1 MQALQHGPTPEE
13 TTRFK
18 AKWMQFIRRIIKEI
32 CILVYRH
39 DLRRQG
45 MSERVISAK
54 ASWAGKQMSGVAIRD
69 ICSRTADKLQY
80 GRDEL
85 QILIG
90 IWERLSSHPV
100 GENDL
105 WFYTHWL
112 KDERVS
118 GEDRDKAFETGLDLI
133 QRWIQRQHNFQVG
146 SLVRR
151 AIERASWGTGDAK
164 PLLIFIMLGPEDKAA
179 FLDHA
184 LRGIDIEPL
193 RDDADPE
200 IQDGNQARGSG
211 EDP

>member
-1 MQALQHGPTPEE
+1 
-13 TTRFK
+13 
-18 AKWMQFIRRIIKEI
+18 MQFIRTIIKEI
-32 CILVYRH
+32 CILAYCH

-45 MSERVISAK
+45 LSERVISAK
-54 ASWAGKQMSGVAIRD
+54 ATWAGKQMSGVAIRD
-69 ICSRTADKLQY
+69 ICSRAADKLQY

-85 QILIG
+85 QIFID

-105 WFYTHWL
+105 WFYTCWL

-118 GEDRDKAFETGLDLI
+118 SDDRDKAFEIGLALV

-151 AIERASWGTGDAK
+151 AIERASRGTGDAK

-179 FLDHA
+179 FLDCV
-184 LRGIDIEPL
+184 LRGIDIVPL
-193 RDDADPE
+193 REDAVPE
-200 IQDGNQARGSG
+200 IQDGKQARGSG

>member
-1 MQALQHGPTPEE
+1 
-13 TTRFK
+13 
-18 AKWMQFIRRIIKEI
+18 MQFIRAITKEI
-32 CILVYRH
+32 CILAYRH

-45 MSERVISAK
+45 LSERVISAK
-54 ASWAGKQMSGVAIRD
+54 ATWAGKQMSGAAIRD

-80 GRDEL
+80 ARDEL
-85 QILIG
+85 QIFID

-105 WFYTHWL
+105 WFYTHRL

-118 GEDRDKAFETGLDLI
+118 GDDRDKAFETGLDLT

-179 FLDHA
+179 FLDCA
-184 LRGIDIEPL
+184 ARGIDIEPL
-193 RDDADPE
+193 RDDAVPE